1 MCGIT
6 GIFHFDV
13 DQAVDQSILVKMTDR
28 LIHRGPDGS
37 GYYFNKN
44 IGLGHRRLAI
54 IDLNSGG
61 QPQFNDDKSIAIVF
75 NGEIYNYIEV
85 REELKGKGYRF
96 QTNSDTEVII
106 KAYECWGLKC
116 QDKFNGMWS
125 FAIWDNNQRQ
135 LFISRDRLGEKP
147 LYYAVVDNTLVFG
160 SEIKSLLSYG
170 IKTEPNYAL
179 TELYLMLGY
188 VPAPFSYYKNIFKLK
203 QGHYLIAKDG
213 VKEYQYWEV
222 PLALESDMIQDY
234 SLVYS
239 QFEEIFHDSVKIRM
253 RSDVPYGAFLSGGLD
268 SASVVATMSSI
279 SKIPVRTFT
288 IGFENRQFDERKLA
302 NEVAKKFATDHS
314 EFVVQPDNFQESLDR
329 ILYHYDE
336 PFGDS
341 SAIPTGYVSRIA
353 SNKVKMVLTG
363 DGGDEVLSGYNSYQI
378 EKIVNQYRHFP
389 GFAKRLFPR
398 LISPIKGF
406 ASGDWRYRINRL
418 VRILEYS
425 QMSFESR
432 LMVKSTWYL
441 PDQIERL
448 TNGFGRQIK
457 FSDFISDLYRQVP
470 VQDPFYKLMH
480 FHFQV
485 QLPDD
490 FLVKVDRMSMASSIE
505 TRVPFLD
512 HRLVELMARVSK
524 NIKMQG
530 YERKSVLRNTI
541 GRKLPPAILK
551 GGKKG
556 FSVPVREWFKDSG
569 FTERLRLLS
578 EEDFGLDQSIIRKVI
593 DSHKKGEADF
603 GYFIW
608 MLFVLKAWNKN
619 AS

>member
-6 GIFHFDV
+6 GIFYFDIGRTV
-13 DQAVDQSILVKMTDR
+13 DQNVLVNMTDQ
-28 LIHRGPDGS
+28 LTHRGPDGS
-37 GYYFNKN
+37 GYFISNN

-54 IDLNSGG
+54 IDLHSGD
-61 QPQFNDDKSIAIVF
+61 QPQFNEDKSIAIVF

-96 QTNSDTEVII
+96 HTNSDTEVII
-106 KAYECWGLKC
+106 KAYEHWGIKC
-116 QDKFNGMWS
+116 QDKFNGMWA
-125 FAIWDNNQRQ
+125 FALWDSKQQQ

-160 SEIKSLLSYG
+160 SEIKALLKYG
-170 IKTEPNYAL
+170 IAPEPNYEL

-188 VPAPFSYYKNIFKLK
+188 IPAPYSYYKNIFKLK
-203 QGHYLIAKDG
+203 QGNYLIAKEN
-213 VKEYQYWEV
+213 VREQKYWEV
-222 PLALESDMIQDY
+222 PIALEPNMIHDRTY
-234 SLVYS
+234 VYKE
-239 QFEEIFHDSVKIRM
+239 FADIFHDAVKIRM

-268 SASVVATMSSI
+268 SASVVATMASF

-288 IGFENRQFDERKLA
+288 IGFEHRQFDERKLA
-302 NEVAKKFATDHS
+302 QDVATEFATDHS

-363 DGGDEVLSGYNSYQI
+363 DGGDEVLSGYNSYQV
-378 EKIVNQYRHFP
+378 EKFVGQYRHCP
-389 GFAKRLFPR
+389 GFVKSTLPKLFSP
-398 LISPIKGF
+398 LKGIS
-406 ASGDWRYRINRL
+406 SGDWRYRLNRL
-418 VRILEYS
+418 ERILGYS

-432 LMVKSTWYL
+432 LMIKSTWYL
-441 PDQIERL
+441 PDQIERMTQGL
-448 TNGFGRQIK
+448 GQQIK
-457 FSDFISDLYRQVP
+457 FADFVGDLYSKFP
-470 VQDPFYKLMH
+470 LKDPFYKLMH

-530 YERKSVLRNTI
+530 YERKSVLRKTI
-541 GRKLPPAILK
+541 GKILPPSVLK

-556 FSVPVREWFKDSG
+556 FSVPVREWFKDRG
-569 FTERLRLLS
+569 FNERLRLLY
-578 EEDFGLDQSIIRKVI
+578 EEDFGLDQSIIKKVVNT
-593 DSHKKGEADF
+593 HKSGEADL

-608 MLFVLKAWNKN
+608 MLLVLKGWTKKLK
-619 AS
+619 